1 MIYFLENS
9 SETRKGKTQKEY
21 TCWYVCVCASI
32 IEVKNERKNTLKLRH
47 VKMDYGILYINLLFD
62 YTNIVPSGA

>member
-1 MIYFLENS
+1 ML
-9 SETRKGKTQKEY
+9 
-21 TCWYVCVCASI
+21 VCMHVCASI

-47 VKMDYGILYINLLFD
+47 VKMDDGILYINLLFD